1 MVTRHPKYLGHT
13 VPELCPR
20 VLKDAVFPG
29 HHKNGDRDET
39 TCKLL
44 ERAIDVTEPSEPPSF
59 MPWFPPPADLWA
71 GGGCGSTSI
80 LPGLVYY
87 TTTTTTTT
95 TTTAT
100 TTTTTTTT
108 TTATTPAPAAAA
120 AAAPTLTP
128 SAAIAGTSAILPAT
142 PPVRGTGTGDTI

>member
-1 MVTRHPKYLGHT
+1 
-13 VPELCPR
+13 
-20 VLKDAVFPG
+20 
-29 HHKNGDRDET
+29 
-39 TCKLL
+39 
-44 ERAIDVTEPSEPPSF
+44 

-95 TTTAT
+95 APTA
-100 TTTTTTTT
+100 TTTT
-108 TTATTPAPAAAA
+108 TTATTPAPAAA